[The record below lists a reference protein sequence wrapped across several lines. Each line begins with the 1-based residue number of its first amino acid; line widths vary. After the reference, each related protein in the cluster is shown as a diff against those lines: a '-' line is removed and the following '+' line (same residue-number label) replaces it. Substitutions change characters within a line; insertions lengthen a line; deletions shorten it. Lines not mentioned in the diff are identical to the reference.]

1 MYTYCFFCV
10 TAKCRYIA
18 CEIKAIL
25 GCRVISPKQVQHTW
39 SKGEMTDRLRD
50 LLPGYLLLY
59 SDAPLSPERIMDCR
73 YLPGVLRCL
82 RTKEESFE
90 LSGNDEAF
98 AMMLLRQ
105 DGVIGKTLVY
115 EENQKISLTEG
126 AFSGLEA
133 KILKVDHRAHRMQIE
148 IPFAKQLVKT
158 WVEYAI
164 VTPAEKEKLIPEER
178 KEMPDGKEQEQ

>member
-59 SDAPLSPERIMDCR
+59 SETPLSPERIMTCR

-82 RTKEESFE
+82 RTKEQSFE
-90 LSGNDEAF
+90 LAGNDEAF

-115 EENQKISLTEG
+115 EENQMIRLTEG
-126 AFSGLEA
+126 AFSGLQA

-148 IPFAKQLVKT
+148 IPFVKQLVKT
-158 WVEYAI
+158 WVEYQI
-164 VTPAEKEKLIPEER
+164 VEKISTDDLTPKE
-178 KEMPDGKEQEQ
+178 